1 MSEYICHTRYNGVDI
16 QNNKILIRRGD
27 KLKRCGDFLCRDDRQ
42 ICIYRSLIGKQH
54 FAINDDG
61 KGLERGYLSYAIAY
75 AHRVNHDGGGDIQ
88 QRFTDSEIEILV
100 RDWREYLKPDC
111 DTILFNDKFFEL
123 EPEILRQIAKSIN
136 II

>member
-1 MSEYICHTRYNGVDI
+1 MEYITHTRFDGKTLQGETV
-16 QNNKILIRRGD
+16 LIRRGD
-27 KLKRCGDFLCRDDRQ
+27 KLERRGDLLFYKNEP
-42 ICIYRSLIGKQH
+42 ICVYRSLIGKQH

-61 KGLERGYLSYAIAY
+61 KGLERGDLSYAIAY
-75 AHRVNHDGGGDIQ
+75 AHRINHDGSGDIQ

-100 RDWREYLKPDC
+100 RDWCEYLKPDC

-123 EPEILRQIAKSIN
+123 EPEILKQIAKSIN

>member
-1 MSEYICHTRYNGVDI
+1 MEYITHTRFDGKTM
-16 QNNKILIRRGD
+16 QGEAALIRRGD
-27 KLKRCGDFLCRDDRQ
+27 RLERRGDLLFYKGKPVCV
-42 ICIYRSLIGKQH
+42 YRSLIGKQH

-61 KGLERGYLSYAIAY
+61 KGLERGDLSYAIAY